1 MIPGLGRSPGE
12 GQGNPLQYSF
22 LENPQGQRRLAGYS
36 PRSSKELDM
45 IEVTK
50 HVQQSRNLQSIL
62 SFGSWPVKPKIFK
75 VLRRKW
81 QPTPV
86 FLPENST
93 DRGAWWAR
101 VHGVEKSWT
110 RLSYFHSLIQGLE
123 GDIILS
129 AYLVK
134 ERFWNTDLPFH
145 LRS

>member
-1 MIPGLGRSPGE
+1 MI
-12 GQGNPLQYSF
+12 
-22 LENPQGQRRLAGYS
+22 
-36 PRSSKELDM
+36 D
-45 IEVTK
+45 VTK

-86 FLPENST
+86 FLPENTT

-101 VHGVEKSWT
+101 VLGVEKSWT
-110 RLSYFHSLIQGLE
+110 RLSYFHSLIQSLE

-145 LRS
+145 LRSEKKKSKLITKILQRWKVQNLGSNTVFKTDGELNKEVDL